1 MKRIVL
7 SAAFIVVGSFAMAQQ
22 TMTKTPQQ
30 SVEMQQKKAEKMK
43 QMQQELNLTDAQ
55 MMQIKDLKAKKQAQ
69 RAASETQSREGK
81 MQMMKQNRQ
90 QWNADMQKILTPEQ
104 YQKWQSKMDK
114 SAEKRT
120 HKMHR
125 MDTMPAKN

>member
-7 SAAFIVVGSFAMAQQ
+7 SAAFIIVGSFAMAQQ

-90 QWNADMQKILTPEQ
+90 QWNAEMQKILTPEQ

-114 SAEKRT
+114 GAEKRK